1 LFLSGSL
8 RQSPSPERIAAQD
21 EFEAE
26 FNGLCLFCFFHAIEY
41 LFIDGTD
48 RIDWIDRTDQPMGL
62 IRDIFGIGKDSG
74 SLLRDL
80 AQIRRKTRGDRNRLL
95 SEIEFNA
102 ALVLDHYLQKG
113 ADEKKVIEKLKLE
126 SLAKLIDEGFDFDK
140 IRRGRVDGQMVKDLA
155 VLRQYAGLDLEG
167 LLNKIRFHVEQLK
180 LLPELYDIRTTD
192 KVNVR
197 LRLENLGRRYIL
209 LVRFLKT

>member
-1 LFLSGSL
+1 
-8 RQSPSPERIAAQD
+8 
-21 EFEAE
+21 
-26 FNGLCLFCFFHAIEY
+26 
-41 LFIDGTD
+41 
-48 RIDWIDRTDQPMGL
+48 MGL
-62 IRDIFGIGKDSG
+62 IGDIFGIGKDSG
-74 SLLRDL
+74 NLLRDL
-80 AQIRRKTRGDRNRLL
+80 AEIRKKTRGDRNRLL

-113 ADEKKVIEKLKLE
+113 ADEKKIIEKLKLE
-126 SLAKLIDEGFDFDK
+126 NLVRLIDEGYNFSTVRKGAVEETLVED
-140 IRRGRVDGQMVKDLA
+140 A
-155 VLRQYAGLDLEG
+155 PVLRHYTGLDLEG
-167 LLNKIRFHVEQLK
+167 LLKKIRFHIEQMK

>member
-1 LFLSGSL
+1 
-8 RQSPSPERIAAQD
+8 
-21 EFEAE
+21 
-26 FNGLCLFCFFHAIEY
+26 
-41 LFIDGTD
+41 
-48 RIDWIDRTDQPMGL
+48 MGL

-80 AQIRRKTRGDRNRLL
+80 ADMRKKTRGDRNRLL

-102 ALVLDHYLQKG
+102 ALILEHYLRMG
-113 ADEKKVIEKLKLE
+113 ADEAKVIANLKLE
-126 SLAKLIDEGFDFDK
+126 NLTRLIDDGFDFSTVRK
-140 IRRGRVDGQMVKDLA
+140 GAVEESMVKDVP
-155 VLRQYAGLDLEG
+155 VLRHYAGLDLEG
-167 LLNKIRFHVEQLK
+167 LLKKIRFHVEQLK

>member
-1 LFLSGSL
+1 
-8 RQSPSPERIAAQD
+8 
-21 EFEAE
+21 
-26 FNGLCLFCFFHAIEY
+26 
-41 LFIDGTD
+41 
-48 RIDWIDRTDQPMGL
+48 MGL
-62 IRDIFGIGKDSG
+62 IGDIFGIGKDSG

-102 ALVLDHYLQKG
+102 ALVLDHYLRKG

-126 SLAKLIDEGFDFDK
+126 SLVKMIDEGFDFDK
-140 IRRGRVDGQMVKDLA
+140 IRKGRVDRELVKDLP
-155 VLRQYAGLDLEG
+155 VLRHYAGLDLEG
-167 LLNKIRFHVEQLK
+167 LLKKIRFHIEQMK

-197 LRLENLGRRYIL
+197 LRLENLGRRYVL

>member
-1 LFLSGSL
+1 
-8 RQSPSPERIAAQD
+8 
-21 EFEAE
+21 
-26 FNGLCLFCFFHAIEY
+26 
-41 LFIDGTD
+41 
-48 RIDWIDRTDQPMGL
+48 MGL
-62 IRDIFGIGKDSG
+62 IGDIFGIGKDSG

-80 AQIRRKTRGDRNRLL
+80 AEIRKKTRGDRNRLL

-113 ADEKKVIEKLKLE
+113 ADEKKIIEKLKLE
-126 SLAKLIDEGFDFDK
+126 NLARLIDEGFDFEK
-140 IRRGRVDGQMVKDLA
+140 IRKGRVDVELVKDLP
-155 VLRQYAGLDLEG
+155 VLRHYTGLDLEW
-167 LLNKIRFHVEQLK
+167 LLKKIRFHIEQLK

>member
-1 LFLSGSL
+1 M
-8 RQSPSPERIAAQD
+8 
-21 EFEAE
+21 
-26 FNGLCLFCFFHAIEY
+26 
-41 LFIDGTD
+41 
-48 RIDWIDRTDQPMGL
+48 DQRMGL
-62 IRDIFGIGKDSG
+62 IGDIFGIGKDSG

-80 AQIRRKTRGDRNRLL
+80 AEIRKKTRGDRNRLL

-113 ADEKKVIEKLKLE
+113 ADGKKVIEKLKLE
-126 SLAKLIDEGFDFDK
+126 SLAKLIDEGFDFDR
-140 IRRGRVDGQMVKDLA
+140 IRKGRVDGQMVKDLA

-167 LLNKIRFHVEQLK
+167 LLKKIRFHVEQLK

>member
-1 LFLSGSL
+1 
-8 RQSPSPERIAAQD
+8 
-21 EFEAE
+21 
-26 FNGLCLFCFFHAIEY
+26 
-41 LFIDGTD
+41 
-48 RIDWIDRTDQPMGL
+48 MGL
-62 IRDIFGIGKDSG
+62 ISDIFGIGKDSG

-80 AQIRRKTRGDRNRLL
+80 ADIRKKTRGDRNRLL

-102 ALVLDHYLQKG
+102 ALVLDHFLQKG

-126 SLAKLIDEGFDFDK
+126 NLARLIDEGFDFSTVRK
-140 IRRGRVDGQMVKDLA
+140 GAIEEPMVKDVP
-155 VLRQYAGLDLEG
+155 VLRHYAGLDLEG
-167 LLNKIRFHVEQLK
+167 LLKKIRFHIEQMK